1 MAVDDAD
8 AVAARAQSAGAEV
21 VMAPTDMGD
30 VGRGVNATS
39 LGEVLRAAGVPKC
52 RLQRDRAAGERRQ
65 HPPYG

>member
-30 VGRGVNATS
+30 VGRVS
-39 LGEVLRAAGVPKC
+39 VLSHPVAGMLHVMQYTQPF
-52 RLQRDRAAGERRQ
+52 Q
-65 HPPYG
+65 